1 MSQRPCKSRPFAF
14 VRPAAFRP
22 FASVRPG
29 EDLAARPC
37 ALVAR
42 P

>member
-1 MSQRPCKSRPFAF
+1 MSQRTCKFRPFASA
-14 VRPAAFRP
+14 RPAAFRP
-22 FASVRPG
+22 SDSARPG

-37 ALVAR
+37 SRTAR

>member
-1 MSQRPCKSRPFAF
+1 MSQRPCKSRPFAS

-37 ALVAR
+37 SLAAR

>member
-1 MSQRPCKSRPFAF
+1 MSQRPCKSRPFASA
-14 VRPAAFRP
+14 RPAAFRP

-37 ALVAR
+37 SLAAR